1 MNTILTKRIIIKKI
15 IILAESEYDFKYQSI
30 FKDIKNIE
38 VFHGTFLQLIKQ
50 MFSGASYYHIRY
62 IKYKGLFLTFPRLLF
77 IYFIAKVSKTKII
90 WTCHNI
96 YEHKIPFKLFN
107 KFLVYFLASIS
118 YKIIVFHKDLSTY
131 LPNKVQ
137 NKIIVASFG
146 NFKNHFK
153 GLNKKNTVFTKEYN
167 NWIEKNNILQLDFIY
182 ISAAKKSNLN
192 HLIDN
197 VKNTD
202 LKTLIIAPNIDLNR
216 NIKVYENIFFYND
229 FVSEEIDEILT
240 KNNHAIGF
248 IGHKNI
254 SVPTSIYMFASYRIP
269 MIGLDYSPVN
279 SILTD
284 NEIGLITKENDFDL
298 VTKKIKSNY
307 LLYQKNLDKFLELNS
322 WEQSSMEHKKLL
334 ESE

>member
-15 IILAESEYDFKYQSI
+15 IILAESEYDFKYRSI

-38 VFHGTFLQLIKQ
+38 VFHGTFFQLIKQ

-62 IKYKGLFLTFPRLLF
+62 IKYKGLILTFPRLLF
-77 IYFIAKVSKTKII
+77 IYCIAKISKTKII

-118 YKIIVFHKDLSTY
+118 YKIIVFHKDLSAY

-192 HLIDN
+192 HLIN
-197 VKNTD
+197 SVKNTD
-202 LKTLIIAPNIDLNR
+202 LKTLIIAPNIDLNT
-216 NIKVYENIFFYND
+216 NIEVYQNIFFYND

-248 IGHKNI
+248 IGHNNI

-284 NEIGLITKENDFDL
+284 NEIGLITKEDDFDL

-307 LLYQKNLDKFLELNS
+307 LFYQKNLDKFLELNS
-322 WEQSSMEHKKLL
+322 WENSSFEHKKLL
-334 ESE
+334 ENE